1 MKNEKITDLSEKKKE
16 KENEKEE
23 YASPN
28 VEEYGTL
35 QELTQM
41 PAGSPYCEGFS
52 GKTHIKNPH
61 DPACGK

>member
-1 MKNEKITDLSEKKKE
+1 MKKEKPINLSETKKE
-16 KENEKEE
+16 KEA

-41 PAGSPYCEGFS
+41 PGGSVLCEGFS
-52 GKTHIKNPH
+52 GKTHKKITPH
-61 DPACGK
+61 PPNKPPC

>member
-1 MKNEKITDLSEKKKE
+1 MKKEKPINLSETKKE
-16 KENEKEE
+16 KEA

-41 PAGSPYCEGFS
+41 PGGSITCEGYS
-52 GKTHIKNPH
+52 GRTHKKTTPPP
-61 DPACGK
+61 DSECL